1 MRANIFEHILS
12 RNLIFYPM
20 NRFYPLLLVATFMAA
35 FSACHSPTEF
45 ESISQSSIETPINI
59 IGQGY
64 DFFGNGRVKDA
75 SLQAALYNEEAIG
88 DIELPKIDHK
98 LAHALRQQ
106 LKSLKYKKRRTNQ
119 KLGHFDVSH
128 DQLVNTVNIFLNAQ
142 KKDGAVP
149 RDELKAHKIKGEDGR
164 GNVHFTGYFTPNLK
178 VSRTQTKEYKY
189 PLYTFPKNWEGQL
202 PTREEIDGQ
211 GVLKGKGLELAYA
224 KSKVDIYF
232 MQVQGSGIVEYR
244 DGTQELFAHNGS
256 NRRPYKSI
264 GRYMIKEGITTPEH
278 VSLQFIKKFFIKNPA
293 AVDSILAINESYI
306 FFQPNKSN
314 PKGAGL
320 VPLTS
325 EHSIAVDT
333 RYIPMGSILLA
344 AVPIINKQNKVI
356 RHDYRILVAQDIGGA
371 IKGPGHVDLYTGI
384 GASARRKASALH
396 HYGNLWL
403 LLPND
408 QNATKP
414 IAMNASKN

>member
-1 MRANIFEHILS
+1 
-12 RNLIFYPM
+12 M
-20 NRFYPLLLVATFMAA
+20 NRFYPLLLSATLLAVCT
-35 FSACHSPTEF
+35 ACHSPSEF
-45 ESISQSSIETPINI
+45 ESISKSSFEPSTNV
-59 IGQGY
+59 IGAGY
-64 DFFGNGRVKDA
+64 DFFGNGKEKDA
-75 SLQAALYNEEAIG
+75 MVLKNLYTEESIG
-88 DIELPKIDHK
+88 DIELPEIDHK

-106 LKSLKYKKRRTNQ
+106 LRSLKYKKRKSDQ
-119 KLGHFDVSH
+119 KLDNFDVSH
-128 DQLVNTVNIFLNAQ
+128 DQLVQTVNLFLDAQ
-142 KKDGAVP
+142 KEDGTIP
-149 RDELKAHKIKGEDGR
+149 RNQLTARKIKGEDGR

-178 VSRTQTKEYKY
+178 VSRKPTKEYQY
-189 PLYTFPKNWEGQL
+189 PLYTFPKNWEGPL

-211 GVLKGKGLELAYA
+211 GVLKGLGLELAYA

-256 NRRPYKSI
+256 NRRSYKSI
-264 GRYMIKEGITTPEH
+264 GRYMIKQGITTPEH
-278 VSLQFIKKFFIKNPA
+278 VSLQFIKKFFKENPT
-293 AVDSILAINESYI
+293 AVDSILSINESYI

-344 AVPIINKQNKVI
+344 SVPIIDKKNKVI
-356 RHDYRILVAQDIGGA
+356 RHEYRILVAQDIGGA
-371 IKGPGHVDLYTGI
+371 INGPGHVDLYTGI
-384 GASARRKASALH
+384 GATARRNASALH

-403 LLPND
+403 LLPKDEMEN
-408 QNATKP
+408 TP
-414 IAMNASKN
+414 IAMKN

>member
-1 MRANIFEHILS
+1 MEKNIFEHILS
-12 RNLIFYPM
+12 RNLIFCPM
-20 NRFYPLLLVATFMAA
+20 NRFYPLLLSATLMAA
-35 FSACHSPTEF
+35 LSACHSPTEL
-45 ESISQSSIETPINI
+45 ESISKSSFTTPTNV
-59 IGQGY
+59 IGAGY
-64 DFFGNGRVKDA
+64 DFYGNGRVKDA
-75 SLQAALYNEEAIG
+75 PLQAALYAEETIG
-88 DIELPKIDHK
+88 DIELPEIDHK

-119 KLGHFDVSH
+119 KLGNFDVSH
-128 DQLVNTVNIFLNAQ
+128 DQLVKTVNLFLDAK
-142 KKDGAVP
+142 KKDSTIP
-149 RDELKAHKIKGEDGR
+149 KHELKAHKIKGEDGR
-164 GNVHFTGYFTPNLK
+164 GNVHFTGYFTPNLR
-178 VSRTQTKEYKY
+178 VSRKQTKEYKY
-189 PLYTFPKNWEGQL
+189 PLYTFPKDWEGPL
-202 PTREEIDGQ
+202 PTRKEIDEQ
-211 GVLKGKGLELAYA
+211 DVLKDLGLELAYA

-256 NRRPYKSI
+256 NRRPYRSI

-278 VSLQFIKKFFIKNPA
+278 VSLQFIKKFFKENPT

-344 AVPIINKQNKVI
+344 SVPIINKENKVI

-371 IKGPGHVDLYTGI
+371 IKGPGHVDLYRGI

-403 LLPND
+403 LLPNEEVE
-408 QNATKP
+408 NEP
-414 IAMNASKN
+414 IAMKN